1 MKMKFGM
8 FGLIL
13 LFLLGIVFLTG
24 CQIVLTTPDCCTP
37 PITPPIQTCSLTVT
51 AGDYVWG
58 TIYVN
63 DLSTGQYVHYQSQP
77 TATVSVPCNQYV
89 KIYIIDSCG
98 AISHTEIVYIYPGTN
113 YLYFAY
119 WTEDYNPWWKTKN
132 ENDCHCKS

>member
-58 TIYVN
+58 TIYV
-63 DLSTGQYVHYQSQP
+63 DDQSTGQYIDFEGQL
-77 TATVSVPCNQYV
+77 TTTVVVPCNIWV
-89 KIYIIDSCG
+89 AIYIVDPYGCQ
-98 AISHTEIVYIYPGTN
+98 SHTEYIYIHPGNN

-119 WTEDYNPWWKTKN
+119 WTEDYNPWWKTKK
-132 ENDCHCKS
+132 ENDCHCES